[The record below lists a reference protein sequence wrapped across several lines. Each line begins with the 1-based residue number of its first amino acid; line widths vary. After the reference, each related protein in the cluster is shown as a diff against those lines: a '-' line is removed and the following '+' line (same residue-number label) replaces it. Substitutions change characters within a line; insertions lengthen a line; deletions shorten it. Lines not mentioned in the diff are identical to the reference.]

1 VALAGVANVGTPGA
15 ANGHVGPRVA
25 FVAGPGGQEV
35 CMTANAPTLDPNR
48 LTPEQA
54 AKLLSAAAKVQISVE
69 HITQDIAAG
78 APTHTDGT
86 ISLVQYAAWIVR
98 ELAHGD

>member
-1 VALAGVANVGTPGA
+1 MVPKSVDVQAQVLVVRPDA
-15 ANGHVGPRVA
+15 H
-25 FVAGPGGQEV
+25 
-35 CMTANAPTLDPNR
+35 NR

-54 AKLLSAAAKVQISVE
+54 AKLLSAAAKVQIPVE

-78 APTHTDGT
+78 APTHADGT